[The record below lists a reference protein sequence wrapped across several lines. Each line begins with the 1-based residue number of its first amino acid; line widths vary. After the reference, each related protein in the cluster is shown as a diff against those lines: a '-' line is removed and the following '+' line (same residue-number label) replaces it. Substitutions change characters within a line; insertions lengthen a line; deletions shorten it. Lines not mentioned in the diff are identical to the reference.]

1 LAWCGVSVL
10 KKIIIILITILMLN
24 GDTLSDIKAQ
34 IILNIAH
41 LITHKKDIKIY
52 IDDPTFLDI
61 FKTNKNIHRVY
72 NCFDADLIITKNS
85 KKIIKLC
92 NNKQINIISTRYK
105 DYKQNNDVD
114 FGAFFWQKGRP
125 NMLINSSIIQK
136 RKMHLPR
143 SYYKYLD

>member
-1 LAWCGVSVL
+1 LVWRGVSVL
-10 KKIIIILITILMLN
+10 KKIIIILLTILTLN
-24 GDTLSDIKAQ
+24 ASTLSDIKAQ

-41 LITHKKDIKIY
+41 LITHKKDINIY
-52 IDDPTFLDI
+52 TDDPAFLDI

-72 NCFDADLIITKNS
+72 NCFNADLIITNDSKN
-85 KKIIKLC
+85 IQKLC
-92 NNKQINIISTRYK
+92 KNKQTNIISTRYK

-136 RKMHLPR
+136 RKMRLPR